1 MRLAHAG
8 TDAQDSTLAP
18 VSLAVGTD
26 DGTEAER
33 WSPLACPRSRG
44 EDPGLRR
51 GGRARTLGSHL
62 CRHQRCGTWRAP
74 RRHRAGPAGSPQPGR
89 AAPPAGSRGAG
100 MGRGR
105 DLGRRRFLAPP
116 RCGRPGHVTARPRA
130 RWQSGGAP
138 GGVRD
143 SAARAGP
150 RGTHGQARDAAAA
163 SAAAKFPGVAC
174 ARAQGPRAGT

>member
-1 MRLAHAG
+1 
-8 TDAQDSTLAP
+8 
-18 VSLAVGTD
+18 
-26 DGTEAER
+26 
-33 WSPLACPRSRG
+33 
-44 EDPGLRR
+44 
-51 GGRARTLGSHL
+51 
-62 CRHQRCGTWRAP
+62 
-74 RRHRAGPAGSPQPGR
+74 
-89 AAPPAGSRGAG
+89 

-150 RGTHGQARDAAAA
+150 RGTHGQARNAAAA

-174 ARAQGPRAGT
+174 ARAGPAGWNMNVFRILGDLSHLLAMILLLGKIWRSKCCTGEGRARWAWGTPERSGWG